1 MEPVATV
8 GIVFVIVFTAAGL
21 AATMYAVMKK
31 DSPGEHRAWDKV
43 LVRPH
48 EGHY

>member
-21 AATMYAVMKK
+21 AATMYVVMKK
-31 DSPGEHRAWDKV
+31 DRPGEHTAWDKV
-43 LVRPH
+43 LVRSRR
-48 EGHY
+48 

>member
-1 MEPVATV
+1 MEPVAIV

-31 DSPGEHRAWDKV
+31 DWPGEHRAWDKV
-43 LVRPH
+43 FVRPH